1 MTCPNCGAEIIE
13 GAMFCT
19 NCGQKTV
26 NDTGYQNVGGSF
38 NYQNP
43 NSNPNPNPNPYQN
56 NYQYQNGNQ
65 YQYQN
70 SNPNQNNAQY
80 YGNNPYQNGTFNMAS
95 PYQEQKKVSFGQA
108 IKLFFTN
115 YANFSGRATLQEYWF
130 AVLFNVLVNTVFN
143 GSSYAKT
150 FSAISSGLDGSS
162 DGMFIGLLGIIGMLY
177 SLATLIPSLAIAV
190 RRLHDTGKS
199 GAYIFISLIPV
210 VGWIL
215 LIVQLCKP
223 SVPNNDFNGVQQ
235 NNPADYNYRK

>member
-19 NCGQKTV
+19 NCGQKIV

-43 NSNPNPNPNPYQN
+43 NPNSNPYQN

-70 SNPNQNNAQY
+70 PNPNQNNTQY
-80 YGNNPYQNGTFNMAS
+80 YGNNPYQNGTFNMAPP
-95 PYQEQKKVSFGQA
+95 PYPEQKKVSFGQA
-108 IKLFFTN
+108 IKLFFKN

-130 AVLFNVLVNTVFN
+130 AVLFNVLVSFAINMISGIMTSLLIVGGADEEKTVA
-143 GSSYAKT
+143 S
-150 FSAISSGLDGSS
+150 
-162 DGMFIGLLGIIGMLY
+162 
-177 SLATLIPSLAIAV
+177 TLIITLVILIYALAILVPSLAIVV
-190 RRLHDTGKS
+190 RRLHDSGKS

-215 LIVQLCKP
+215 LIIQLCKP
-223 SVPNNDFNGVQQ
+223 SVPNNDFNGAQQ
-235 NNPADYNYRK
+235 NNAADYNYRK